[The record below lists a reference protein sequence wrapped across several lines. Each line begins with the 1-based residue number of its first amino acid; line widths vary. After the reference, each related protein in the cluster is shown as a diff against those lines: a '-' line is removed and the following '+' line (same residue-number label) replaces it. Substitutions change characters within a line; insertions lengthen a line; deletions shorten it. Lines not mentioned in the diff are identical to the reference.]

1 MPNWSTV
8 IIQQNSVTNKLFY
21 SCAFLFRL
29 QFRITREINPPTE
42 SNFRGSLLNRGRFSD
57 RRIC

>member
-29 QFRITREINPPTE
+29 QFRITRDINPSKE
-42 SNFRGSLLNRGRFSD
+42 SNFRGPY
-57 RRIC
+57 